1 MRTVHEVTQRIDQ
14 LADRI
19 AEQSVPND
27 ELGHLTDESTK
38 LLKSAG
44 VVRMLQPRERG
55 GYEAH
60 PTEFLE
66 TVMSIAA
73 LSPSAGWVA
82 GVVGVHPW
90 ELGMAD
96 PRLQDELW
104 GHDPDTWIASP
115 YAPMG
120 RARIVDDGYVL
131 SGRWSFSSGTD
142 QCDWVVI
149 GGLVV
154 DAGDNVTGIRHFVL
168 PRGDYEIVDGSWE
181 VVGLVGTGSK
191 DLIVNETHVP
201 AYRTID
207 NAALIDGSLAESARP
222 GNALYRMPFG
232 VLFSYAIAA
241 ATIGITEGALA
252 AFVNYTQDRVG
263 LDGSRA
269 SQYPHQLSA
278 LGAAT
283 ADINASR
290 SHILTNAGR
299 IYDIAA
305 TRRALT
311 ENERIAFRNDQVRAS
326 RRAVDAV
333 DTLFTHAG
341 GGSLRLDQPFQRYW
355 RDSHAAMNHLC
366 NVADPIY
373 QGYGSGRFGGAVG
386 AIFF

>member
-1 MRTVHEVTQRIDQ
+1 MSTVHEVAQRIDQ

-38 LLKSAG
+38 LLKSVG
-44 VVRMLQPRERG
+44 VVRMLQPRDRG

-60 PTEFLE
+60 PAEFLE
-66 TVMSIAA
+66 TVMNTAA

-90 ELGMAD
+90 ELGLAD
-96 PRLQDELW
+96 PRLQEELW
-104 GHDPDTWIASP
+104 GQDPDTWIASP

-120 RARIVDDGYVL
+120 RARIVDGGFVL

-154 DAGDNVTGIRHFVL
+154 DADDKVTGIRHFVL
-168 PRGDYEIVDGSWE
+168 PRGDYEIVEGSWE
-181 VVGLVGTGSK
+181 VVGLAGTGSK
-191 DLIVNETHVP
+191 DLLITEAYVP

-207 NAALIDGSLAESARP
+207 NAALIDGSLAESSRP
-222 GNALYRMPFG
+222 GNALYALPFG
-232 VLFSYAIAA
+232 VLFSYAIAS

-252 AFVNYTQDRVG
+252 FFVDYTRGRVG

-278 LGAAT
+278 LGAAS

-290 SHILTNAGR
+290 SHILTNISR
-299 IYDIAA
+299 MYDIAA
-305 TRRALT
+305 SGRKLS

-373 QGYGSGRFGGAVG
+373 QGYGAARFGGSVG
-386 AIFF
+386 ALFF